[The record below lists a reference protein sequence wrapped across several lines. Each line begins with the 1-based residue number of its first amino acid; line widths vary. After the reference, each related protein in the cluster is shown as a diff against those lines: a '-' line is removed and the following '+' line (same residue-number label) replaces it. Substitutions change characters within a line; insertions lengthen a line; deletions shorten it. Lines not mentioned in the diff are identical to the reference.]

1 MAQTLLTYDI
11 EMTVLFLNVGARLL
25 VEDRLGHIVGVF
37 QTIDRLLQRFLVS
50 LDCQA
55 VHK

>member
-1 MAQTLLTYDI
+1 
-11 EMTVLFLNVGARLL
+11 MTVLFLNVGARLL
-25 VEDRLGHIVGVF
+25 VEDGLGHIVGVF